1 MLVISFSNQKG
12 GVGKTASAVCI
23 AAEMAAR
30 GYRTLLI
37 DGDPQAN
44 ATSMFVPADE
54 VKNSLI
60 DAIFE
65 MGGTKSVPIEQTII
79 STQIDNLDLVPSDI
93 SLARF
98 ESIGVEH
105 LPILR
110 KKLNSLK
117 GTYDFVLI
125 DNPPTLGKLLL
136 VSLMASDYTLVPVS
150 ANPLGKDGLA
160 DLIESHENMGD
171 LGSRA
176 KILGMFTTLFDTRIT
191 ICGASHEQLKK
202 SYGELVFDTIIHR
215 NSKIE
220 ESPAFMKPV
229 QIHAPQSRG
238 AKLYSTLADEILQ
251 RLEMSLTKSGS
262 VLEEGR
268 LEVDPQEFVS
278 AKV

>member
-1 MLVISFSNQKG
+1 MPILSLSNQKG
-12 GVGKTASAVCI
+12 GVGKTASAVII
-23 AAEMAAR
+23 AAELAGR

-44 ATSMFVPADE
+44 ATSMFIPANE
-54 VKNSLI
+54 VEHSLI

-65 MGGTKSVPIEQTII
+65 MGSTKSIPLEEAIV
-79 STQIDNLDLVPSDI
+79 STQIKHLDLVPSNI

-110 KKLNSLK
+110 KKLTAVK
-117 GTYDFVLI
+117 DRYDFILI

-150 ANPLGKDGLA
+150 ANPMGTDGLT
-160 DLIESHENMGD
+160 DLIESHQNMRD

-176 KILGMFTTLFDTRIT
+176 EILGMFTTLFDTRIA

-202 SYGELVFDTIIHR
+202 KYAELVFDTIIHR

-229 QIHAPQSRG
+229 QAHAPQSRG
-238 AKLYSTLADEILQ
+238 AKLYSALTDEILL
-251 RLEMSLTKSGS
+251 RLEMPLTRDGGE
-262 VLEEGR
+262 VLESR
-268 LEVDPQEFVS
+268 VEVGS
-278 AKV
+278 

>member
-1 MLVISFSNQKG
+1 MTVLSLSNQKG
-12 GVGKTASAVCI
+12 GVGKTASAICI
-23 AAEMAAR
+23 AAELAAR
-30 GYRTLLI
+30 GYRTLLV

-44 ATSMFVPADE
+44 ATSMFIPADQ
-54 VKNSLI
+54 VGNSLI

-65 MGGTKSVPIEQTII
+65 MG
-79 STQIDNLDLVPSDI
+79 STRSIPLDESIVATGIDNLDLVPSNI

-110 KKLNSLK
+110 KKLAVVK
-117 GTYDFVLI
+117 DKYDFTLI

-150 ANPLGKDGLA
+150 ANPMGKDGLT
-160 DLIESHENMGD
+160 DLIESHQNMRD

-176 KILGMFTTLFDTRIT
+176 EILGMFTTLFDTRVA

-202 SYGELVFDTIIHR
+202 TYGELVFDTIIHR

-229 QIHAPQSRG
+229 QMHAPQSRG
-238 AKLYSTLADEILQ
+238 AKLYAALTEEILQ
-251 RLEMSLTKSGS
+251 RLQMPLGKNGDDLNESASHSG
-262 VLEEGR
+262 
-268 LEVDPQEFVS
+268 
-278 AKV
+278 

>member
-1 MLVISFSNQKG
+1 MLVLSFSNQKG

-23 AAEMAAR
+23 AAELAAR
-30 GYRTLLI
+30 GYHTLLI

-44 ATSMFVPADE
+44 ATTMFLPADE

-65 MGGTKSVPIEQTII
+65 MGGTKSIPLEEAIVP
-79 STQIDNLDLVPSDI
+79 TQISNLDIIPSDI

-110 KKLNSLK
+110 KKLAGVK
-117 GTYDFVLI
+117 DRYDFVLI

-150 ANPLGKDGLA
+150 ANPMGKDGLT
-160 DLIESHENMGD
+160 DLIESHQNMRD

-176 KILGMFTTLFDTRIT
+176 EILGMFTTLFDTRVA

-202 SYGELVFDTIIHR
+202 AYSDLVFDTIIHR

-229 QIHAPQSRG
+229 QVHAPQSRG
-238 AKLYSTLADEILQ
+238 AKLYSALTDEILQ
-251 RLEMSLTKSGS
+251 RLEMPLAKNTTELDQSR
-262 VLEEGR
+262 V
-268 LEVDPQEFVS
+268 EV
-278 AKV
+278 